1 MRQGV
6 LARKSTPASKLE
18 AANAAPAGLRVS
30 KPDDA
35 FEQEAERAADRVMT
49 PGAMTQG
56 WSLSRMS
63 IEPPL
68 QRKCACGGS
77 GECEECKGKEETL
90 HRRAAGTATPSPS
103 PPIVHDV
110 LRSPGQPLDHHTRAF
125 MERRFAHDFSQVR
138 IHADAKAAESAG
150 AVDALAYTVGQHIA
164 FASGRYA
171 PATQEGRRLM
181 AHELAHT
188 IQQAGLGDSL
198 RRGSPQ
204 VLARL
209 LLWRHPWLKPK
220 TPSKRLASVGNTDET
235 ARGDGAHRKPTTCIS
250 NARLSRCSATSLKP
264 S

>member
-1 MRQGV
+1 V
-6 LARKSTPASKLE
+6 LARQSTPASKIE
-18 AANAAPAGLRVS
+18 TTNAAPGGLRVG

-35 FEQEAERAADRVMT
+35 FEQEAERAADRVMA
-49 PGAMTQG
+49 PAAMTQG

-63 IEPPL
+63 IEPPV

-90 HRRAAGTATPSPS
+90 HRRAAGTATPSAAPTTA

-110 LRSPGQPLDHHTRAF
+110 LRSSGQPLDHHTRAF
-125 MERRFAHDFSQVR
+125 MERRFGHDFSQVR

-164 FASGRYA
+164 FAPGRYA

-188 IQQAGLGDSL
+188 IQQA
-198 RRGSPQ
+198 
-204 VLARL
+204 
-209 LLWRHPWLKPK
+209 
-220 TPSKRLASVGNTDET
+220 
-235 ARGDGAHRKPTTCIS
+235 ARGDTQGTGAIAPATIS
-250 NARLSRCSATSLKP
+250 TKSIPRPGLTWGHTNRARLWR
-264 S
+264 